1 MNQKQYNESYLV
13 VFFVFFFV
21 FLWLIG
27 GKTNPHWF
35 WRCPEPWR
43 IWKLF
48 IVVSQHSQ
56 LLTCYYYQHYHP
68 ANLSSLA
75 RFYVHHLSLLV
86 VAGVDSYDPLRWQEG
101 VRKNLY
107 GCSRLCSSC
116 THLFGSLTKWFFF
129 QKILRTLT
137 AVNQSWETP
146 LIGEIT
152 DFKT

>member
-1 MNQKQYNESYLV
+1 MSHIS
-13 VFFVFFFV
+13 FFFGGGV

-27 GKTNPHWF
+27 GKRT
-35 WRCPEPWR
+35 R
-43 IWKLF
+43 IAFGDVLNLGGSENL

-56 LLTCYYYQHYHP
+56 LLTCYNYQHYHP

-116 THLFGSLTKWFFF
+116 THLFGSLTKWFFLS
-129 QKILRTLT
+129 K
-137 AVNQSWETP
+137 V
-146 LIGEIT
+146 
-152 DFKT
+152 FKDINSS